1 MFRRLVIFIAVVL
14 AFPVVAVAQNVDAGR
29 IQVSRDSLVK
39 LLAQLDETAG
49 SPGYSEALRERARRE
64 AELLRHRL
72 REGDFQTGDRIFL
85 QVEGQQE
92 LTDTFTVSPGPALI
106 LPSIREVSLS
116 GLLRGE
122 LKPHLEQHLKRF
134 LVNPV
139 VQATPLMRIWLDGG
153 VNQPGV
159 YLVPAHSLVT
169 DAIMAAGGTTSDARV
184 TSIRIE
190 RENKRIWEGEA
201 LQRAITEGR
210 TLDELSLKAGDRIIV
225 EEGRGGMGGMLNTLM
240 AVVPVLVLLV
250 TQIF

>member
-1 MFRRLVIFIAVVL
+1 MFRRSIFIVAFVL
-14 AFPVVAVAQNVDAGR
+14 AFPVAVVAQNVDAGR

-39 LLAQLDETAG
+39 LLAQLDSTAG
-49 SPGYSEALRERARRE
+49 SRGYSDALRERARRE
-64 AELLRHRL
+64 AELLRNRL
-72 REGDFQTGDRIFL
+72 QQGDFQTGDRIFL

-92 LTDTFTVSPGPALI
+92 LTDTFTVSPGLALI
-106 LPSIREVSLS
+106 LPAIREVPLA

-122 LKPHLEQHLKRF
+122 LTGHLEQHLKRF

-159 YLVPAHSLVT
+159 YLIPAHALVT

-184 TSIRIE
+184 TAIRIE
-190 RENKRIWEGEA
+190 RGNKRIWEGEA

-210 TLDELSLKAGDRIIV
+210 TLDELSMRAGDRIIV
-225 EEGRGGMGGMLNTLM
+225 EEGRGGMGGLMNTLM
-240 AVVPVLVLLV
+240 AVVPVLVLVL